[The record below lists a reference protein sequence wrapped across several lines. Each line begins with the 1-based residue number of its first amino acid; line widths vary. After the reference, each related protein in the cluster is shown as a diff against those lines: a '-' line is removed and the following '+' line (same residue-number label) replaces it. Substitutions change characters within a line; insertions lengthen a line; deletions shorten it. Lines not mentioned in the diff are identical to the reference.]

1 MTQPQ
6 ASRLDRRRQRPKKF
20 LSGVLPEGSLLRGLV
35 LYGLVPLVILFILIV
50 AVDNLVMPTV
60 TRHGSEF
67 PLPEFEGR
75 KLTEVQ
81 IPLQEL
87 DLEYEVASEEFS
99 PGAERGTILRQYPV
113 GGTKVKSGRTVKFVV
128 SAGQKMV
135 PIPEVAGMS
144 VRQAILNLETAGL
157 ELGDIAWAFS
167 DTLPE
172 RVVVVSYPPAG
183 TEIAAGSPVTLM
195 VNRGRSADFT
205 YVPRVV
211 GLTLDEATEQLEK
224 KQLKLGIVTRRLNDE
239 YLPETVLEQSEAEGT
254 ELEPGTEID
263 LVVSVME

>member
-6 ASRLDRRRQRPKKF
+6 ASRFDRRRKRPQKF

-35 LYGLVPLVILFILIV
+35 LYVIVPLIVLFILFLI
-50 AVDNLVMPTV
+50 VDNLVMPAV
-60 TRHGSEF
+60 TRHGSGF
-67 PLPEFEGR
+67 QLPEYTGR
-75 KLTEVQ
+75 ELSEVQ
-81 IPLQEL
+81 VPLREL
-87 DLEYEVASEEFS
+87 DLSYEVASEEFS
-99 PGAERGTILRQYPV
+99 PGVPRGTILRQYPI
-113 GGTKVKSGRTVKFVV
+113 GGTKVKAGRTIKFVV

-135 PIPEVAGMS
+135 PIPEIAGMS

-183 TEIAAGSPVTLM
+183 TEIATGSPVTLM

-211 GLTLDEATEQLEK
+211 GLTLDEAIEQLEK

-239 YLPETVLEQSEAEGT
+239 YLPETVLEQSETEGT
-254 ELEPGTEID
+254 ELESGAEID

>member
-6 ASRLDRRRQRPKKF
+6 ASRFDRRRKRPQKF

-35 LYGLVPLVILFILIV
+35 LYGLAPLVILFILLVI
-50 AVDNLVMPTV
+50 ADSLVMPAV

-67 PLPEFEGR
+67 RLPEYTGR
-75 KLTEVQ
+75 KLTEIQV
-81 IPLQEL
+81 PLQEL
-87 DLEYEVASEEFS
+87 DLKYEVASEEFS
-99 PGAERGTILRQYPV
+99 PGAERGMILRQYPI
-113 GGTKVKSGRTVKFVV
+113 GGTEVKAGRTIKFVV

-157 ELGDIAWAFS
+157 NLGDIAWAFS

-211 GLTLDEATEQLEK
+211 GLTLDAAIEQLEK
-224 KQLKLGIVTRRLNDE
+224 KQLKVGIITRRLNDE
-239 YLPETVLEQSEAEGT
+239 YLPETVLEQSEAEGA

-263 LVVSVME
+263 LVVSVLE